1 MVARWNN
8 LRIVE
13 NERCRMHLVFSKLPG
28 GTMNAIMNL
37 LTQLAAVFTISKW
50 TWWSRAVRKPAHRGR
65 VGPPIKPWCVVLHTT
80 DMLPGTFDAIVKSW
94 TTTAGVGQ
102 CANFLIG
109 RIPEQG
115 VVQFISIDRNSNHA
129 GGPTHGWFVVDGKKV
144 HPNSVSVSI
153 EIHNAGQLRLVDG
166 EWRSWDYQHK
176 QPQGDPFDPADV
188 EVDQHRPT
196 RGWHRL
202 TQYQHDTLTALL
214 ADLEAVL
221 APMPASVAIE
231 SNGPQT
237 NQWAKV
243 ANCRIVGHVTLDP
256 ERKTDPGPEVM
267 REFAR

>member
-1 MVARWNN
+1 
-8 LRIVE
+8 
-13 NERCRMHLVFSKLPG
+13 
-28 GTMNAIMNL
+28 MNAIMNL
-37 LTQLAAVFTISKW
+37 LTQLAAVFTRAW
-50 TWWSRAVRKPAHRGR
+50 TWWSRAIRKPAHRGR
-65 VGPPIKPWCVVLHTT
+65 VGPAIKPWAIVLHTT

-109 RIPEQG
+109 RTPEQG
-115 VVQFISIDRNSNHA
+115 TVQFVPIDRNSNHA
-129 GGPTHGWFVVDGKKV
+129 GGPTHGWFLVDGKRV
-144 HPNSVSVSI
+144 HPNTVSIGI

-166 EWRSWDYQHK
+166 KWRSWDYQHK
-176 QPQGDPFDPADV
+176 QPQGDPFEPADV

-221 APMPASVAIE
+221 APMPANVTVE

-237 NQWAKV
+237 SQWAKV
-243 ANCRIVGHVTLDP
+243 QSCRIVGHVTLDP
-256 ERKTDPGPEVM
+256 ARKTDPGPEVM

>member
-1 MVARWNN
+1 
-8 LRIVE
+8 
-13 NERCRMHLVFSKLPG
+13 
-28 GTMNAIMNL
+28 MNAIMNL
-37 LTQLAAVFTISKW
+37 LAQLAAVFTISKW
-50 TWWSRAVRKPAHRGR
+50 AWWSRAIRKPAHRGR
-65 VGPPIKPWCVVLHTT
+65 VGPAIKPWAIVLHTT
-80 DMLPGTFDAIVKSW
+80 DMLPGTFNAIVKSW
-94 TTTAGVGQ
+94 TTTAGAGQ

-109 RIPEQG
+109 RTPEQG
-115 VVQFISIDRNSNHA
+115 VVQFVPIDRNSNHA
-129 GGPTHGWFVVDGKKV
+129 GGSKEVDGKRVPCHGWLIVDGKRV

-166 EWRSWDYQHK
+166 KWRSWDYDHK

-188 EVDQHRPT
+188 EVDAHRPT
-196 RGWHRL
+196 RGWHKL
-202 TQYQHDTLTALL
+202 TLYQHNTLTALL

-221 APMPASVAIE
+221 APMPANVTIE

-243 ANCRIVGHVTLDP
+243 QSCRIVGHVTLDP